1 MNSNWETVFSL
12 VQFILKPFRVGAAA
26 KQMKEAQIAIA
37 VLVFP
42 NIIGLLRDG
51 GDECVIEHTGVLIAK
66 LLPLPHN
73 PLALCLAAT
82 DA

>member
-1 MNSNWETVFSL
+1 
-12 VQFILKPFRVGAAA
+12 
-26 KQMKEAQIAIA
+26 MKVAQITIA